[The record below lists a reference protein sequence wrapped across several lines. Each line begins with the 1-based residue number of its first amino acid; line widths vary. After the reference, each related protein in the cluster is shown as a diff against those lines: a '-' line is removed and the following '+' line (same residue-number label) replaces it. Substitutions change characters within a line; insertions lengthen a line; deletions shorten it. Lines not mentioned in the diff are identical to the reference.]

1 MSIVPFTGVTV
12 GGAITMAWNGTDLA
26 QHSDGRKGRNTASK
40 ALTAASQADTPVYCT
55 QGCRLKRVPFSFFV
69 SP

>member
-1 MSIVPFTGVTV
+1 
-12 GGAITMAWNGTDLA
+12 MAWNGTDLA